1 MLRALLP
8 RALVLLVLALSA
20 VFCDAV
26 FLLGLFDACSSR
38 SNDSVLLD
46 VMVMVHNPMRLL
58 SGFIMVLF
66 MLVFMPLFQRLPLSL
81 LTLLMLHWLPTA
93 ARSTSSS
100 RRRCLGSISTTC
112 SWLHSWD
119 FDCCGGACT
128 SCWCSCSTCFI
139 SSTSCSSTVAYCA
152 ASTLFGQ
159 LRLAMLCVVLGP
171 CVVLGAG
178 RAVRVGR
185 VGVAR
190 ALARSTWW
198 WARILNALACS
209 TR

>member
-46 VMVMVHNPMRLL
+46 VMVMVHNPMLRLL

-100 RRRCLGSISTTC
+100 RRRCLGSISTTR
-112 SWLHSWD
+112 SWLHCWD

-178 RAVRVGR
+178 RAVRLGR

-190 ALARSTWW
+190 
-198 WARILNALACS
+198 ILNAVACS